1 MVDNKRIAKNTLF
14 LYFRMFLIMGVM
26 LYMSRV
32 VLRALGEDD
41 YGLYNVVGGIVTMF
55 AFLSGSLGAATS
67 RYLTFELGR
76 KDYSR
81 LKAIFNVALMVH
93 IAIALIIIVL
103 AETVGLWLFYNKM
116 TIPPDRLSA
125 SMWVY
130 QISIVTMFVNLTQVP
145 YNATIIAHEDMKIYA
160 YVGLIEAAAKL
171 AIAYMIAISPIDR
184 LVFYAL
190 LLFLLQVVITI
201 FYRVYCI
208 RHYPESHI
216 KINRDKRLYREI
228 FSYAGSDLIGSLS
241 VMAQG
246 QGLNLLLNIF
256 FGPAVNAARGIA
268 YQVQGAITQFSN
280 NFMTATKPQ
289 IIKSYAEG
297 DTDGMW
303 RLVER
308 SSCFSFYLVWMICLP
323 VCLEADTIL
332 SLWLGKYPD
341 YTTSFLILILILC
354 LIQTIKS
361 PRTAIFHAMAKVF
374 WSNITV
380 GIVLCLAFPLAY
392 VFLRL
397 GYSPNSVFWA
407 SNITMAISEV
417 VSVIVLRH
425 FLQFST
431 VGYFVKV
438 HGRCLLVATASF
450 IAPYLLYDK
459 FLDPGLPRLILTCAM
474 SCISVVAA
482 SLFLGMDKDMRTKL
496 YHMIQSKLPGKK

>member
-145 YNATIIAHEDMKIYA
+145 YNATIIAHEDMKVYA
-160 YVGLIEAAAKL
+160 YVGLVEAAAKL
-171 AIAYMIAISPIDR
+171 AIAYMITISPIDR

-407 SNITMAISEV
+407 SNITMALSEV

-431 VGYFVKV
+431 IGYFVKV
-438 HGRCLLVATASF
+438 HGRCLLVAAASF

-459 FLDPGLPRLILTCAM
+459 FLDPGLPRLILTCAI

-482 SLFLGMDKDMRTKL
+482 SLFLGMDKDMRAKL